1 MGVITLDSIKN
12 QKQVKFLQKVSDI
25 FDENRGNIPDD
36 LAFTRFSGM
45 NHTVLFNT
53 ATPELNGKSLIQFDN
68 DKVLFAPTQ
77 IQSLIC
83 NEPSNNPTINIL
95 TILDNNHVWEAKS
108 DDKILKL
115 LINFR
120 DKTPIEGFS
129 IRFADSVRTKYK
141 MTLMLA
147 NEDNEVLS
155 QVVSGMESSWDTNN
169 QQFFQLGSKVEG
181 VTKAVV
187 DLELVGTNDYVWK
200 VNNLTFYNNMNIES
214 LKSLSK
220 LGVITWSLVQNSVFT
235 KDLEQQGDKTSD
247 LLKMDNEQ
255 PVSHGSNIFQAPS
268 QYIDHYGSP
277 LPYAPLTNR
286 QYFDNLS
293 QNEIVKISSLPR
305 LYTVTDLPTG
315 DKIYTFETNS
325 DELQLKFFPLEEM
338 NKYSDEPVIQ
348 LDKIVKSG
356 EIKKGGFKNYVL
368 TFYIRMDG
376 ITMTDEK
383 LTWKYGGYYFDRTRP
398 ELARAMNVTIPINN
412 KSGITPHVYTEYVY
426 EKLKDMSDKLH
437 VLGDFKGIEDGHWI
451 GLQFIRQVDTD
462 NDTAVQ
468 KVRINKNPFDAD
480 NQTINPNGFEDYLV
494 YNDTSSEDNN
504 DHIAAIWSGVIET
517 VSVKGSKFVSLY
529 GVSLYET
536 EFNTIEEQ

>member
-1 MGVITLDSIKN
+1 MSVITLGNIGNDKHR
-12 QKQVKFLQKVSDI
+12 KFIQKVSDI

-95 TILDNNHVWEAKS
+95 TIPDNNHVWEAKS
-108 DDKILKL
+108 DDKIIKL

-120 DKTPIEGFS
+120 DKTRIEGFS
-129 IRFADSVRTKYK
+129 IRFADAVRTKYN

-147 NEDNEVLS
+147 NENNEILS

-181 VTKAVV
+181 VTKAVI

-200 VNNLTFYNNMNIES
+200 VNNLTFYNNMNLES

-235 KDLEQQGDKTSD
+235 KDLEQQGEKTSD
-247 LLKMDNEQ
+247 LLKMDQ
-255 PVSHGSNIFQAPS
+255 PQTESQQELQAPS
-268 QYIDHYGSP
+268 NQYIDHYGSP

-293 QNEIVKISSLPR
+293 QDEIVKISSLPR

-315 DKIYTFETNS
+315 DKIYTFETDSNEFTLKLS
-325 DELQLKFFPLEEM
+325 PLQEM
-338 NKYSDEPVIQ
+338 NKYPDEPVIQ

-437 VLGDFKGIEDGHWI
+437 MLGDFKGIEDGQWVGI
-451 GLQFIRQVDTD
+451 QFIRQVDTD

-494 YNDTSSEDNN
+494 YNDTSSED
-504 DHIAAIWSGVIET
+504 HIAHVWGGVVDLI
-517 VSVKGSKFVSLY
+517 SVKGSKFVSLY
-529 GVSLYET
+529 GLSLYEV
-536 EFNTIEEQ
+536 EYNSKE

>member
-1 MGVITLDSIKN
+1 
-12 QKQVKFLQKVSDI
+12 
-25 FDENRGNIPDD
+25 
-36 LAFTRFSGM
+36 
-45 NHTVLFNT
+45 
-53 ATPELNGKSLIQFDN
+53 
-68 DKVLFAPTQ
+68 
-77 IQSLIC
+77 
-83 NEPSNNPTINIL
+83 
-95 TILDNNHVWEAKS
+95 
-108 DDKILKL
+108 
-115 LINFR
+115 
-120 DKTPIEGFS
+120 
-129 IRFADSVRTKYK
+129 
-141 MTLMLA
+141 
-147 NEDNEVLS
+147 
-155 QVVSGMESSWDTNN
+155 
-169 QQFFQLGSKVEG
+169 
-181 VTKAVV
+181 
-187 DLELVGTNDYVWK
+187 
-200 VNNLTFYNNMNIES
+200 
-214 LKSLSK
+214 
-220 LGVITWSLVQNSVFT
+220 
-235 KDLEQQGDKTSD
+235 
-247 LLKMDNEQ
+247 
-255 PVSHGSNIFQAPS
+255 
-268 QYIDHYGSP
+268 